1 MINKKNRQTK
11 LSNIKTQ
18 QGWTMWSLMFVIGV
32 LVLFGYIGLKL
43 LPLYTTNSNLGK
55 AMQQTI
61 NEVDKSKIS
70 RSSITNQL
78 NKQLYID
85 GNDDLL
91 DYKNELDIKRTQRE
105 LVMTVNYERR
115 IDLFYNLSLVATFSN
130 EVKRDL

>member
-43 LPLYTTNSNLGK
+43 FPLYTTNSNLGK

-61 NEVDKSKIS
+61 DQVDKAKIS
-70 RSSITNQL
+70 RASVVRTL
-78 NKQLYID
+78 KKQLYID

-91 DYKNELDIKRTQRE
+91 DYKNELDLKRTQRE

-130 EVKRDL
+130 EFKSDL

>member
-43 LPLYTTNSNLGK
+43 FPLYTTNSNLGK

-61 NEVDKSKIS
+61 DQVDKAKIS
-70 RSSITNQL
+70 RASVVRTL
-78 NKQLYID
+78 KKQLYID

>member
-70 RSSITNQL
+70 RSSIINKL

>member
-11 LSNIKTQ
+11 LSYIKTQ

-43 LPLYTTNSNLGK
+43 FPLYTTNSNLGK

-61 NEVDKSKIS
+61 DQVDKAKIS
-70 RSSITNQL
+70 RASVVRTL
-78 NKQLYID
+78 KKQLYID